1 MEFTKAEQR
10 ILSTNHEK
18 LQKVMLWA
26 GIICFCL
33 SIALIPYIINRINK
47 VKSTWEE
54 THSYFKHE
62 INTQTKQEIALKSM
76 LIDNVKDTKE
86 LWLTYI
92 TEKSMRMIT
101 LFFLAGC
108 FLIGS
113 YLRSH
118 TYIKLIHK
126 LQNS

>member
-10 ILSTNHEK
+10 ILSTKHEK
-18 LQKVMLWA
+18 LQKVILWT
-26 GIICFCL
+26 GILFFCL
-33 SIALIPYIINRINK
+33 TIALIPYIINRINK
-47 VKSTWEE
+47 VKTTWEE
-54 THSYFKHE
+54 TQTYFKQE
-62 INTQTKQEIALKSM
+62 INPQTKQEIRLKSM

-92 TEKSMRMIT
+92 TEKSTRMIT
-101 LFFLAGC
+101 IFFFVGC

-113 YLRSH
+113 YFRSR
-118 TYIKLIHK
+118 TYIKLIRK

>member
-10 ILSTNHEK
+10 ILSAKHEK
-18 LQKVMLWA
+18 LQKVIFWV
-26 GIICFCL
+26 GILFFCL

-47 VKSTWEE
+47 VKTTWEE
-54 THSYFKHE
+54 THTYFKQE

-101 LFFLAGC
+101 LFFFVGC
-108 FLIGS
+108 FLISS
-113 YLRSH
+113 YLRSR
-118 TYIKLIHK
+118 TYIKLIRK

>member
-18 LQKVMLWA
+18 LQKMILWA
-26 GIICFCL
+26 GILFFCL

-47 VKSTWEE
+47 VKTTWEE
-54 THSYFKHE
+54 SHTYFKQV
-62 INTQTKQEIALKSM
+62 INTQTEQEIALKSM

-86 LWLTYI
+86 IWLTYI
-92 TEKSMRMIT
+92 NEKSMRMII
-101 LFFLAGC
+101 LFFFVGC

-113 YLRSH
+113 YLRSR
-118 TYIKLIHK
+118 TYIKLIRK
-126 LQNS
+126 LQNP